1 MNKDEIRQELIE
13 TLEGVNRQI
22 EYLKKDFKNRMGNDV
37 DPYTVMNKLGEY
49 MLTPLLVAKANLLN
63 ALVTLG
69 GQS

>member
-1 MNKDEIRQELIE
+1 MNPEEIRQELIE

-22 EYLKKDFKNRMGNDV
+22 EYLKADFKSRIGDDV
-37 DPYTVMNKLGEY
+37 DPYTVQNKLGEY
-49 MLTPLLVAKANLLN
+49 ILTPLLVAKANLLN